1 MIPFWGPCGLLQG
14 SHSGSHCVAKWGT
27 GRKPVEIQLHTRAM
41 HHWANMVEQVSG
53 ALGINYKQDG
63 REDFQ
68 LWAKSL
74 SSILEHA
81 EQGSA
86 VPTEALDEYGRLRMR
101 IQAGIGGGAL
111 QWRSS
116 TTT

>member
-1 MIPFWGPCGLLQG
+1 MIPFWGPCGLLQS